1 MYNIPEIH
9 VHIYTRRC
17 TYMHIPTRISM
28 TLAVLLIV
36 LGVSLGLKDSDRC
49 TTGPITVVSGY
60 FAKVNTKFSG

>member
-1 MYNIPEIH
+1 MCT
-9 VHIYTRRC
+9 IYTRRC

-49 TTGPITVVSGY
+49 TTGPITE
-60 FAKVNTKFSG
+60 